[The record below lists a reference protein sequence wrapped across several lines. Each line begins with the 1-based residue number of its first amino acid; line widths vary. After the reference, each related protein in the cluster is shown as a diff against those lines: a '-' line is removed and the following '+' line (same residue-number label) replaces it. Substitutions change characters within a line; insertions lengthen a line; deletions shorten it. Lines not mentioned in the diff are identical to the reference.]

1 MKFSI
6 FNYDIHINKRGIKFL
21 KDGQLLDFADWKA
34 GYDFVAP
41 SQTPI
46 LEQIYMTI
54 ANEFAKIDFRHV
66 IDKEGDYRLITD
78 NTDYTISKRPN
89 SLQTK
94 YDFFYVMMYQL
105 FKYGNA
111 IAYIERDK
119 NGQVISL
126 NPINVADYEMG
137 NGYQIDDTTV
147 MIKFKKKSEE
157 IIELVDYKN
166 VLHLRLNPNDVFL
179 GDEYSGGNF
188 TNVIV
193 NLTDYSLNSMLAELK
208 ESGTVRGVI
217 QIGNAGIG
225 YSNGFANR
233 TMVGQK
239 EKISKQQEIIERIK
253 ATKGGVLVL
262 DAGEEWHS
270 LSSPFSTVAS
280 ESIDK
285 YIDMLMEFYGFNR
298 KIINGEATYDIMEAF
313 FSRIIVPRIEQITGE
328 MNYKFFSKTATT
340 QGHRIEYYRNPFEYV
355 PLDKAIDS
363 AYKAIQDTTTN
374 ERRRYI
380 YHLPPVEGG
389 DKVLINKNF
398 EALGEKGEEDGNESN

>member
-1 MKFSI
+1 MKFRF

-21 KDGQLLDFADWKA
+21 KDGQLLDWVDWKQ
-34 GYDFVAP
+34 GYNFVAP

-66 IDKEGDYRLITD
+66 IDKEGDYRLMTD
-78 NTDYTISKRPN
+78 KTDFAISKRPN
-89 SLQTK
+89 QLQTK
-94 YDFFYVMMYQL
+94 YDFFYTMIYQL
-105 FKYGNA
+105 YKYGNA
-111 IAYIERDK
+111 IAFIERDK
-119 NGQVISL
+119 DGQVISL
-126 NPINVADYEMG
+126 NPINVADYELG

-147 MIKFKKKSEE
+147 MIKFKKKSEQ

-166 VLHLRLNPNDVFL
+166 VLHLRLNPNDIFT
-179 GDEYSGGNF
+179 GDLYSGGNF

-193 NLTDYSLNSMLAELK
+193 NLTDYALNSMLAELK
-208 ESGTVRGVI
+208 ENGTVRGVI

-225 YSNGFANR
+225 YSNGYANR
-233 TMVGQK
+233 TMVGQ
-239 EKISKQQEIIERIK
+239 EQKISKQQEIINRIK
-253 ATKGGVLVL
+253 ATDGGILVL
-262 DAGEEWHS
+262 DAGEEWKS
-270 LSSPFSTVAS
+270 LSSPFSTVS
-280 ESIDK
+280 TESIDK
-285 YIDMLMEFYGFNR
+285 YIDLLMEFYG
-298 KIINGEATYDIMEAF
+298 INKKVVTGEATYDLMEAF
-313 FSRIIVPRIEQITGE
+313 FNKIIVPRIEQMTGE
-328 MNYKFFSKTATT
+328 MNYKFFSKTAIT

-355 PLDKAIDS
+355 PLDRAIES

-398 EALGEKGEEDGNESN
+398 AELGKEGEDGDESN

>member
-1 MKFSI
+1 MKFRF

-21 KDGQLLDFADWKA
+21 KDGQLLDWVDWKQ
-34 GYDFVAP
+34 GYNFVAP

-66 IDKEGDYRLITD
+66 IDKEGDYRLMTD
-78 NTDYTISKRPN
+78 KTDFTISKRPN
-89 SLQTK
+89 QLQTK
-94 YDFFYVMMYQL
+94 YDFFYTMIYQL
-105 FKYGNA
+105 YKYGNA
-111 IAYIERDK
+111 IAFIERDK
-119 NGQVISL
+119 DGQVISL
-126 NPINVADYEMG
+126 NPINVADYELG

-147 MIKFKKKSEE
+147 MIKFKKKSEQ

-166 VLHLRLNPNDVFL
+166 VLHLRLNPNDIFT
-179 GDEYSGGNF
+179 GDLYSGGNF

-193 NLTDYSLNSMLAELK
+193 NLTDYALNSMLAELK
-208 ESGTVRGVI
+208 ENGTVRGVI

-225 YSNGFANR
+225 YSNGYANR
-233 TMVGQK
+233 TMVGQ
-239 EKISKQQEIIERIK
+239 EQKISKQQEIINRIK
-253 ATKGGVLVL
+253 ATDGGILVL
-262 DAGEEWHS
+262 DAGEEWKS
-270 LSSPFSTVAS
+270 LSSPFSTVS
-280 ESIDK
+280 TESIDK
-285 YIDMLMEFYGFNR
+285 YIDLLMEFYG
-298 KIINGEATYDIMEAF
+298 INKKVVTGEATYDLMEAF
-313 FSRIIVPRIEQITGE
+313 FNKIIVPRIEQMTGE
-328 MNYKFFSKTATT
+328 MNYKLFSKTAIT

-355 PLDKAIDS
+355 PLDRAIES

-398 EALGEKGEEDGNESN
+398 AELGKEGEDGDESN

>member
-166 VLHLRLNPNDVFL
+166 VLHLRLNPNDIFL

-239 EKISKQQEIIERIK
+239 EKISKQQEIIDRIK

-313 FSRIIVPRIEQITGE
+313 FSRIIVPRIEQVTGE

-398 EALGEKGEEDGNESN
+398 ATLGEEGEEDGNESN